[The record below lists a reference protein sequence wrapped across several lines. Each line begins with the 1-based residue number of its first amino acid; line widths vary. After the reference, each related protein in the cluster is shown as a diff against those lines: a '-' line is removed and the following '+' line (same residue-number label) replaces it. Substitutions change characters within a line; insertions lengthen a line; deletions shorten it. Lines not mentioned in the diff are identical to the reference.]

1 MCVLSYI
8 QHFVILWTVAYQ
20 APLSMEFSRQKY
32 WNVLPFPT
40 QGDLPDPR
48 IEPTSLVSLA
58 LAGGFF
64 NTASLG
70 KPIIL

>member
-1 MCVLSYI
+1 MLSYI
-8 QHFVILWTVAYQ
+8 QHFVILWTVAHQ
-20 APLSMEFSRQKY
+20 APLSTEFSREKY

-48 IEPTSLVSLA
+48 IEPVSLVSLA

-70 KPIIL
+70 KPINL